1 MKKSYKPTLSIDTH
15 QLTEG
20 NEYDAFLSEIG
31 KYSITPTTLQ
41 SRELLTKKDKTQII
55 DSFKKQKYVFLEKLE
70 TAQMLLKENTK
81 LVNSAIKS
89 QIFTEGEGLGL
100 IKTNQ
105 VSNLFEIKINELNTK
120 LKKLEVYEQNI
131 DTIDNSAIYKD
142 LYSNNEGN
150 TVLKHGIELSSVKKL
165 AEIYNKQHNKLSLI
179 KTQGSQTES
188 KKSNKSN
195 KEAQPDILLHPLEV
209 KLIQDA
215 ITSLKTSEQKTALI
229 DIFARTDKEDI
240 NIDIKTGIPETH
252 TVVLYKNSENEVVI
266 IDPSNSNFS
275 RHIALNTNNE
285 LIDGTVRIIAPEK
298 EIKIYS
304 PASKDKI
311 GPNPD
316 QYRDC
321 IDIAVKLAFGLNK
334 REGKIDPIK
343 LAELPVIQEIT
354 NQTVINETF
363 EQNSG
368 VVRIR
373 QASEDNV
380 RYFSKKLIDKFNQQL
395 KIVLQYKKAV
405 DTITEKENIEKLED
419 NIMQRNINALL
430 QNYTYEDYAMGVK
443 DLLTIHNK
451 NQEEINEFLNQS
463 VECLGKE
470 INESFI

>member
-1 MKKSYKPTLSIDTH
+1 MKESYKTKLSINTTE
-15 QLTEG
+15 LTEG
-20 NEYDAFLSEIG
+20 KEYDSFIDETS
-31 KYSITPTTLQ
+31 KYSITPTTFKG
-41 SRELLTKKDKTQII
+41 RELFAENDISQIVS
-55 DSFKKQKYVFLEKLE
+55 SFKKQKSAFSEKLE
-70 TAQMLLKENTK
+70 TARMLLEENTK
-81 LVNSAIKS
+81 LVNSAIEN

-100 IKTNQ
+100 IKINP
-105 VSNLFEIKINELNTK
+105 VANLFETKINELSNK
-120 LKKLEVYEQNI
+120 LMKLELYEQNI
-131 DTIDNSAIYKD
+131 EIIDNSIIYKE

-150 TVLKHGIELSSVKKL
+150 SVLKHGIELSSVKKL
-165 AEIYNKQHNKLSLI
+165 VTIYNGQYNKLSLI
-179 KTQGSQTES
+179 KTQDSQIGS

-195 KEAQPDILLHPLEV
+195 KEDQPDILLHPLEV

-215 ITSLKTSEQKTALI
+215 IMSLKLGEQKTTLI

-240 NIDIKTGIPETH
+240 NIDSKTGIPETH
-252 TVVLYKNSENEVVI
+252 TIVLYKNSENEYVI
-266 IDPSNSNFS
+266 IDPSNSTFS
-275 RHIALNTNNE
+275 RHIALRSNNE

-298 EIKIYS
+298 EIKIYA
-304 PASKDKI
+304 PVNKDKI

-334 REGKIDPIK
+334 YTDNINPAK
-343 LAELPVIQEIT
+343 LAELSVIQEIT

-363 EQNSG
+363 EQNGG

-430 QNYTYEDYAMGVK
+430 QNYTYEDYTRGVK